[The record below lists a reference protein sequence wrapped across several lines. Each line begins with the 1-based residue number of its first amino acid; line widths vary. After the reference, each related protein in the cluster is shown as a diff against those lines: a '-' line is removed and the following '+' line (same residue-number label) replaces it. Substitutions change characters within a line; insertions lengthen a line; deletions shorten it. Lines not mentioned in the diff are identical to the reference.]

1 VRAVAPRSPDLFA
14 GQFGSEASVAAMR
27 GCSGASASASMG
39 WPSAQPSWSARG
51 RMTVQVGLDGRPA
64 GVIAIADAPRPT
76 SKDAV
81 AALRQLGVARSC

>member
-1 VRAVAPRSPDLFA
+1 
-14 GQFGSEASVAAMR
+14 
-27 GCSGASASASMG
+27 
-39 WPSAQPSWSARG
+39 
-51 RMTVQVGLDGRPA
+51 MTVQVGLDGRPA